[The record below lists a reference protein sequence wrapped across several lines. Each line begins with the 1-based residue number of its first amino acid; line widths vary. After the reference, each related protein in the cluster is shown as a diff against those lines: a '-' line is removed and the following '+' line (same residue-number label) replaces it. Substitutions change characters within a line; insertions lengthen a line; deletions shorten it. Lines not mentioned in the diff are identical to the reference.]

1 MGDVHFMYSV
11 IAQVAQA
18 VLVPLLVNK
27 EKIGPS
33 SLKAIKSM
41 MVMDPPLDFKVTS
54 ASCDATHTLQM
65 TRVVCQPNA
74 QS

>member
-1 MGDVHFMYSV
+1 MPSQNYLFCLLL
-11 IAQVAQA
+11 IAGMLMQVAQA

-41 MVMDPPLDFKVTS
+41 MVMEPPLDFQVR
-54 ASCDATHTLQM
+54 CRFYQ
-65 TRVVCQPNA
+65 
-74 QS
+74 

>member
-1 MGDVHFMYSV
+1 MHVQ
-11 IAQVAQA
+11 IAQA

-41 MVMDPPLDFKVTS
+41 MVMEPPLNFE
-54 ASCDATHTLQM
+54 
-65 TRVVCQPNA
+65 VCIYLLSVQ
-74 QS
+74 